1 MRRRSLSPGRIF
13 VVVLGVL
20 LLALAMWLPR
30 RDQDMPLRV
39 AIGMWTGSESVL
51 LARERELLPAARF
64 QWVEV
69 TWPSALSSA
78 LENGVVDAA
87 VLSLESVVK
96 LLESGEDL
104 RVVCIMDESNGAD
117 AVLSR
122 DDIRSVEDLKGKRVG
137 VDLRGPGRH
146 LLAEVLAQTKLKVE
160 DLELVSILQPEME
173 DVLARGDVAAV
184 VAAEPW
190 MTKMVRD
197 KARILADSKS
207 AQTPVFRVLVV
218 KARALADQRE
228 AIKELL
234 RAHLAMVPV
243 LRAAAVR
250 EPGMEAVLR
259 RQELTQV
266 ELAAIITRVRHLSV
280 AENRELM
287 KDDGGGKLNQIITRL
302 MECEA
307 GAGKAKPPPH
317 AMWVDGSLLEEVSP

>member
-1 MRRRSLSPGRIF
+1 MRCHSLNSGRF
-13 VVVLGVL
+13 LVVALGVL

-30 RDQDMPLRV
+30 REQDTPLRV
-39 AIGMWTGSESVL
+39 AIGMWTGAESLL
-51 LARERELLPAARF
+51 LARERGLLPAARF
-64 QWVEV
+64 QWVEL

-78 LENGVVDAA
+78 LDSGVVDVA

-96 LLESGEDL
+96 LLENGEDL

-122 DDIRSVEDLKGKRVG
+122 DDIRSVEELKGKRVG

-146 LLAEVLAQTKLKVE
+146 LLAEALARTNLKVE
-160 DLELVSILQPEME
+160 DLELVSILQPEMV

-184 VAAEPW
+184 VASEPW
-190 MTKMVRD
+190 MTRMVQD
-197 KARILADSKS
+197 NARILADSKVVR
-207 AQTPVFRVLVV
+207 TPVLRVLAV
-218 KARALADQRE
+218 KARALVEQRE
-228 AIKELL
+228 EIKELL

-243 LRAAAVR
+243 LRAAAAR

-259 RQELTQV
+259 RQELTQE

-287 KDDGGGKLNQIITRL
+287 KDDGGKLDQLITRL
-302 MECEA
+302 MEFEA
-307 GAGKAKPPPH
+307 GAGKAKAPPPD
-317 AMWVDGSLLEEVSP
+317 ALWVDGSLLEEVSQ